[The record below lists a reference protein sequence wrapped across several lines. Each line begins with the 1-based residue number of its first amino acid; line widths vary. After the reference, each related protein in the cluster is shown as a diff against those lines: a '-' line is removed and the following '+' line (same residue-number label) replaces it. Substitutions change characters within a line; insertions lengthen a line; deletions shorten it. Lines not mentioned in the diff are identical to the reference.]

1 MRSKSFSGSEGRAAG
16 PSTTGPSPKCSR
28 LDPGLYL
35 VSVPIGNLADIT
47 LRALT
52 VLRDAD
58 VVACEDSR
66 VTRRLLSAHGI
77 SQRLTAYHEHNAARV
92 RPKLIER
99 LKGGEAVAL
108 VSDAGTPL
116 ISDPGY
122 KLVRAVVEEDL
133 PVIPIPGPSAVL
145 AALLLSGLPSDR
157 FFFAGFLPPR
167 SGARRRALQ
176 ELNGIA
182 ATLLFFEAPQ
192 RLAECLADM
201 AETLG
206 PSREAAVLRE
216 LTKLH
221 EEARRGPLSA
231 LAEDYAARDLPP
243 KGELVIAVA
252 AAQAAEVPDEEVD
265 RRLVVA
271 MESQSLRNAVD
282 EVAAATGRPRRLV
295 YSRAVALSRDRDA

>member
-16 PSTTGPSPKCSR
+16 PSPGGK

-77 SQRLTAYHEHNAARV
+77 GQRLTAYHEHNAARV

-122 KLVRAVVEEDL
+122 KLVRAVVEEGL
-133 PVIPIPGPSAVL
+133 PVVPVPGPSAVL

-167 SGARRRALQ
+167 PGARRRALQ
-176 ELNGIA
+176 ELSGIA

-221 EEARRGPLSA
+221 EEARRGPLA
-231 LAEDYAARDLPP
+231 ELAEDYAARDLPP

-252 AAQAAEVPDEEVD
+252 PAQAAEVPDEEVD
-265 RRLVVA
+265 RRLMVA

-295 YSRAVALSRDRDA
+295 YSRAVALSRERDA

>member
-1 MRSKSFSGSEGRAAG
+1 MK
-16 PSTTGPSPKCSR
+16 

-47 LRALT
+47 LRALA
-52 VLRDAD
+52 VLRDAN

-77 SQRLTAYHEHNAARV
+77 TQRLTAYHEHNAAKM

-122 KLVRAVVEEDL
+122 KLVRAVIEEGIT
-133 PVIPIPGPSAVL
+133 VVPIPGPSAVL
-145 AALLLSGLPSDR
+145 AGLLLSGLPSDR
-157 FFFAGFLPPR
+157 FLFAGFLPPR
-167 SGARRRALQ
+167 TAARRKVLQ
-176 ELNGIA
+176 QFAGQQ
-182 ATLLFFEAPQ
+182 ATVLFFEAPQ
-192 RLAECLADM
+192 RLADCLSDM
-201 AETLG
+201 ADAMG
-206 PSREAAVLRE
+206 PEREAAVMRE

-221 EEARRGPLSA
+221 EEARRGPLA
-231 LAEDYAARDLPP
+231 ELAADYGARAQPP
-243 KGELVIAVA
+243 KGEVVIAVA
-252 AAQAAEVPDEEVD
+252 PAPEAAISYEEVD
-265 RRLVVA
+265 RRLTIA
-271 MESQSLRNAVD
+271 LQSQSLRNAVD

-295 YSRAVALSRDRDA
+295 YGRAIALNRQNDGGP

>member
-16 PSTTGPSPKCSR
+16 PSSEVK

-47 LRALT
+47 LRALS

-77 SQRLTAYHEHNAARV
+77 SQRLTAYHEHNAAKV

-122 KLVRAVVEEDL
+122 KLVRAVVEEGL

-176 ELNGIA
+176 DLAGIS

-206 PSREAAVLRE
+206 RSREAAVLRE

-221 EEARRGPLSA
+221 EEARRGPLSE
-231 LAEDYAARDLPP
+231 LAEDYAARETPP
-243 KGELVIAVA
+243 KGEVVIAVS
-252 AAQAAEVPDEEVD
+252 AAQAAAVPDEEVD

-295 YSRAVALSRDRDA
+295 YSRAVALSRERDG

>member
-16 PSTTGPSPKCSR
+16 PSQGGA

-52 VLRDAD
+52 VLRDAN

-77 SQRLTAYHEHNAARV
+77 SQTLTAYHEHNAARV

-99 LKGGEAVAL
+99 IKGGEAVAL

-116 ISDPGY
+116 VSDPGY
-122 KLVRAVVEEDL
+122 KLVRAVVEDDL

-145 AALLLSGLPSDR
+145 AGLLLSGLPSDR
-157 FFFAGFLPPR
+157 FLFAGFLPPR
-167 SGARRRALQ
+167 SAARRRAL
-176 ELNGIA
+176 EDLAGYK
-182 ATLLFFEAPQ
+182 TTMLFFEAPQ
-192 RLAECLADM
+192 RLADCLSDM
-201 AETLG
+201 AEILG
-206 PSREAAVLRE
+206 AEREAAVLRE

-221 EEARRGPLSA
+221 EEARRGALSA
-231 LAEDYAARDLPP
+231 LAADYARQAQPP
-243 KGELVIAVA
+243 KGEIVIAVA
-252 AAQAAEVPDEEVD
+252 PAGEEELPDEELD
-265 RRLVVA
+265 RRILKA
-271 MESQSLRNAVD
+271 LESQSLRNAVD
-282 EVAAATGRPRRLV
+282 EVAAASGRSRRQV
-295 YSRAVALSRDRDA
+295 YNRAVVLNRGRDGEG